1 MSYLLDSNIVSYIL
15 KKNATVD
22 KRFREVRRLRQ
33 DVFISCITYYE
44 VKRGLLAINAS
55 RQLAEF
61 QKFCQIYQVLLIDDL
76 EIIERACEIHLDL
89 QRRGFTIQEQDIFIA
104 ATAITRGLI
113 LVSND
118 SDLLRVQG
126 INLENWAKAE
136 S

>member
-1 MSYLLDSNIVSYIL
+1 MNYLLDSNIVSYIL

-22 KRFREVRRLRQ
+22 NKLREVTRRGEE
-33 DVFISCITYYE
+33 VFISCITYYE
-44 VKRGLLAINAS
+44 IKRGLLSINAT

-61 QKFCQIYQVLLIDDL
+61 KQFFEKYTILLLDDL
-76 EIIERACEIHLDL
+76 EILEKACEIHVDL
-89 QRRGFTIQEQDIFIA
+89 KRRGLMIQEQDILIA

-118 SDLLRVQG
+118 SDLLRVSG
-126 INLENWAKAE
+126 IILENWASSE